1 MGFVFCYI
9 GRGRV
14 LERGNNK
21 YIRCVCT
28 GLSPVDS
35 EVDLEGLGPFNFATM
50 IINNKPQLELDPRVR
65 SLTRSPSPIPGR
77 VI

>member
-50 IINNKPQLELDPRVR
+50 IIN
-65 SLTRSPSPIPGR
+65 
-77 VI
+77 